1 MHPTFNMWALGPRRT
16 WLAMSW
22 GLLALVCAVP
32 GHAASGDDAASPSA
46 PVSHAYRC
54 KDAGG
59 QVRYSQWPCPG
70 GDKLGELADHR
81 TAAQRRH
88 AIDVQVRDE
97 ALLRRMGRQRH
108 HQEKVAAEQGAGSL
122 SPRPHPP
129 AKASDASPS
138 AHAPVPLQRCRP
150 PKCFTSRTP
159 KVKPAT

>member
-1 MHPTFNMWALGPRRT
+1 MHTTLNAWAAGLRRT
-16 WLAMSW
+16 WLAMTL
-22 GLLALVCAVP
+22 GMLAWAEH
-32 GHAASGDDAASPSA
+32 GHAASANDAASPST

-54 KDAGG
+54 TEAGG
-59 QVRYSQWPCPG
+59 HVRYSQWPCPG

-88 AIDVQVRDE
+88 AIDAQERDE

-108 HQEKVAAEQGAGSL
+108 HQDKLAAEQGAGSL

-129 AKASDASPS
+129 VKGRDASAS

-150 PKCFTSRTP
+150 PKCFTARMP
-159 KVKPAT
+159 KAKSAS